1 MKRLI
6 SALLF
11 GQSLRHCPVALRPS
25 EQRPVRAIAVGG
37 GAEQDVTANL
47 FPMSL
52 SPLILGLARDRH
64 EAEPTATIRME
75 DIASCHVLG
84 SIAVSA
90 AGSIDHAGARI
101 ELLRP
106 TASSVRCMGPGSLA
120 WKYLLAWRQA
130 RRNARNP
137 HAFKMSFADL
147 RALNVFYMMPRPVYL
162 ISTVHEDASNI
173 FPMDLVGPLGGDGFL
188 LALRQT
194 SPAVELMR
202 GSGRIVAAG
211 APAALKPAVYALGA
225 HHAKRS
231 IDWRALPFAAEP
243 SPEFKIP
250 TLRGALG
257 LRELRV
263 IATKPVDSHMV
274 FVTSVATE
282 AAAAADAPQLCH
294 VSDMYA
300 HWRAREGRPFTAA

>member
-6 SALLF
+6 AALLF
-11 GQSLRHCPVALRPS
+11 GQSLRHCPVALRSS
-25 EQRPVRAIAVGG
+25 EQRPVRAIAVGR
-37 GAEQDVTANL
+37 GAERDVTGTL
-47 FPMSL
+47 FPISL
-52 SPLILGLARDRH
+52 SPLLLGLACDGN
-64 EAEPTATIRME
+64 EAERTATIRME
-75 DIASCHVLG
+75 DIASSQVLG

-90 AGSIDHAGARI
+90 AGSIDHAGGRI

-106 TASSVRCMGPGSLA
+106 TASSVRCMGPGLLA

-130 RRNARNP
+130 RRNARIP

-147 RALNVFYMMPRPVYL
+147 RALNLFYMMPRPVHL

-173 FPMDLVGPLGGDGFL
+173 FPMDLVGPLGDDRFL

-211 APAALKPAVYALGA
+211 APATLKPAVYALGA
-225 HHAKRS
+225 HHSKRS
-231 IDWRALPFAAEP
+231 IDWSALPFAVES
-243 SPEFKIP
+243 SPEFRIP
-250 TLRGALG
+250 TPGCALG

-263 IATKPVDSHMV
+263 IASEAVGSHMV
-274 FVTSVATE
+274 FVTSVVTRS
-282 AAAAADAPQLCH
+282 AAADAPQLCH

-300 HWRAREGRPFTAA
+300 RWRARHGHPLTAA